1 MASSNIPEKTIE
13 RLSEYRRTLLSCHK
27 QGITHIFSHVLAGI
41 HGITAVQVRRDLML
55 IGFSS
60 DTKKGYDVKVLIDFI
75 SNILDSDTVTNIAVI
90 GMGHLGQA
98 ITKYFN
104 GRGLKLKITT
114 AFDIDPAKV
123 GQTIDGIP
131 CHHMETFEEV
141 VEDKDI
147 DIVIVSSPSRVA
159 DELVVPIVNAGI
171 KGVLNFTSRPLNF
184 PRGIVVENYDITTL
198 LEKGAYF
205 VQENEENPTE
215 STGSPHSATR
225 RLPSDRSTAYTAVTA
240 SCSRPCAASPA
251 NATAKVSSSHSRP
264 TRASYSKHRPICAC
278 SRRSTRRPGCSNGPA
293 STIWSSSLSPANSAG
308 RVPPISSAAT

>member
-1 MASSNIPEKTIE
+1 MASSGIPEKTIE

-75 SNILDSDTVTNIAVI
+75 SNILDSDTVTSIAVI

-114 AFDIDPAKV
+114 AFDIDPTKV
-123 GQTIDGIP
+123 GTEIDGIP
-131 CHHMETFEEV
+131 CHHMNRFEEV
-141 VEDKDI
+141 VEDENI
-147 DIVIVSSPSRVA
+147 DIVIVSSPSRIA

-198 LEKGAYF
+198 LEKVAYF
-205 VQENEENPTE
+205 VKESEENPT
-215 STGSPHSATR
+215 
-225 RLPSDRSTAYTAVTA
+225 DD
-240 SCSRPCAASPA
+240 
-251 NATAKVSSSHSRP
+251 
-264 TRASYSKHRPICAC
+264 
-278 SRRSTRRPGCSNGPA
+278 
-293 STIWSSSLSPANSAG
+293 
-308 RVPPISSAAT
+308 